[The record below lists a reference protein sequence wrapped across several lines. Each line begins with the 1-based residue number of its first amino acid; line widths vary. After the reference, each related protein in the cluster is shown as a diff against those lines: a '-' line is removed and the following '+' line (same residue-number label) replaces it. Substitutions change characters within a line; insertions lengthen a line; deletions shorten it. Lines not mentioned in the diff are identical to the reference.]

1 MHISKTNIKMAKK
14 PVDLKSSL
22 LNISENVCMPYTPF
36 RTRNALWDRK
46 GAKMTTWRTAD
57 DLTLNF
63 NFIKFQIAK
72 LIPKLLGCW
81 RIVDAIDHIQTD
93 DEFNTGGDHCC
104 VFGCNNDRRTPELY
118 M

>member
-1 MHISKTNIKMAKK
+1 MAKK

-57 DLTLNF
+57 D
-63 NFIKFQIAK
+63 
-72 LIPKLLGCW
+72 
-81 RIVDAIDHIQTD
+81 AIDHIQTD